1 MFFFSHINLVQFRN
15 YAQQEFNINNR
26 IVAIS
31 GLNGS
36 GKTNLLEVIYYLCFT
51 KNYTSRSD
59 AQNVQ
64 EGNAGFRI
72 SGQVDMNGD
81 QHTITCILRENS
93 RKEFLVD
100 EEPYKRMSQHIG
112 RFPAVM
118 IAPDDVVVITGGSE
132 ERRRMIDTIL
142 SQLDAVYLQDLI
154 AYNKIL
160 QQRNSLLKS
169 ATIAGRIDESVLEI
183 LDKQLAEK
191 GDNIYNK
198 RKKFFQEYLPE
209 TQVQYQLI
217 ADNKDEVAA
226 SYVSQLSKGGLLALV
241 KENRARDMYL
251 QRTDVG
257 IHRDDMEFALR
268 EKPFKTIASQGQR
281 KSLLFALKLAEY
293 NILQRHKGITPIL
306 LLDDVFEKL
315 DASRINN
322 LLRSVCQESNG
333 QIFITDTHKERFQN
347 AFENL
352 KTDYQLIEL

>member
-1 MFFFSHINLVQFRN
+1 
-15 YAQQEFNINNR
+15 
-26 IVAIS
+26 VAIS

-51 KNYTSRSD
+51 KNYTSRTD

-72 SGQVDMNGD
+72 SGQVNRNDKL
-81 QHTITCILRENS
+81 HTITCILRENN

-100 EEPYKRMSQHIG
+100 EESYRKMSQHIG

-118 IAPDDVVVITGGSE
+118 IAPDDAVIITESE
-132 ERRRMIDTIL
+132 ERRRLMDTIIA
-142 SQLDAVYLQDLI
+142 QLDEVYLQDLI

-169 ATIAGRIDESVLEI
+169 VVQTGKIDESVLEI
-183 LDKQLAEK
+183 LDEQLAEK
-191 GDNIYNK
+191 GDRIYRRRNI
-198 RKKFFQEYLPE
+198 FFKEYIPE
-209 TQVQYQLI
+209 LQLQYQLI
-217 ADNKDEVAA
+217 AGNKDNISA
-226 SYVSQLSKGGLLALV
+226 SYCSQLSKNDLIVLLR
-241 KENRARDMYL
+241 ENRRRDMFL
-251 QRTDVG
+251 QRTDAG
-257 IHRDDMEFALR
+257 IHRDDIEFKLR
-268 EKPFKTIASQGQR
+268 EKPFKTMASQGQK

-315 DASRINN
+315 DELRINN
-322 LLRSVCQESNG
+322 LLRLVCYESNG
-333 QIFITDTHKERFQN
+333 QVFITDTHKQRFQY
-347 AFENL
+347 AFEHL